1 MGQDTGATVGHLPM
15 ENSRARVVPILTL
28 TNYSVSPLVKG
39 GLEILCRMEI
49 YMSPAVKKKQL
60 IDMYRNYVDLLYYER
75 EIPNTV
81 GLFIVREEKTPCG
94 PLKYSEGNAEK
105 NNTKLKSRHKD
116 VRSFFIFQPKTSET
130 KASETNFIELSDT
143 GEG

>member
-1 MGQDTGATVGHLPM
+1 
-15 ENSRARVVPILTL
+15 
-28 TNYSVSPLVKG
+28 
-39 GLEILCRMEI
+39 
-49 YMSPAVKKKQL
+49 
-60 IDMYRNYVDLLYYER
+60 MYRNYVDLLYYER

-94 PLKYSEGNAEK
+94 PSKYSEGNAEK